1 MKTILKLEVPFLISP
16 KLSIKFSTKLSFL
29 DQTKVGWQVTY
40 PIIINFVKER
50 KRRIANNFC
59 RGTTEFN
66 LKPLLFLIYINDLF
80 HSLIADTSLFSV
92 VHDRSQSGINLNDYL
107 KKISNWAF
115 QWKVSF
121 NPVINK
127 QAQVTFPL
135 KLQKSNHTS
144 FTFSGTSVTESG
156 IKKTRK
162 TFLDSKLDF
171 KEHTENAV
179 DNVSKKIDLLRK
191 LQSIYQNPV

>member
-50 KRRIANNFC
+50 KRRIVNNFC

-107 KKISNWAF
+107 KK
-115 QWKVSF
+115 
-121 NPVINK
+121 NK
-127 QAQVTFPL
+127 QLSFPM
-135 KLQKSNHTS
+135 
-144 FTFSGTSVTESG
+144 ESE
-156 IKKTRK
+156 
-162 TFLDSKLDF
+162 F
-171 KEHTENAV
+171 
-179 DNVSKKIDLLRK
+179 
-191 LQSIYQNPV
+191 QSCH